1 MHLLIPTKVSKYDI
15 NIFNSKVLKNSVDIK
30 GIRFINNAEK
40 NQNQLIT
47 RILFKKIEDW
57 EIFNILNV
65 DAKIFL
71 EINSEL
77 FSINEFWRN
86 KEIIKPK
93 IEKAKSNF
101 IKYSLFVK
109 SVPRII
115 PEIIPRNVNISK
127 YEFALINFDPI
138 VISLT

>member
-1 MHLLIPTKVSKYDI
+1 MRTINVLEEYFSYSPNAFSPNGDGVNDLFAPILTDIDYETYEI

-86 KEIIKPK
+86 K
-93 IEKAKSNF
+93 
-101 IKYSLFVK
+101 
-109 SVPRII
+109 
-115 PEIIPRNVNISK
+115 
-127 YEFALINFDPI
+127 
-138 VISLT
+138 

>member
-1 MHLLIPTKVSKYDI
+1 M
-15 NIFNSKVLKNSVDIK
+15 
-30 GIRFINNAEK
+30 
-40 NQNQLIT
+40 
-47 RILFKKIEDW
+47 EDW

-115 PEIIPRNVNISK
+115 PEIMPRNVNISK